1 MPRAVLNGNVLADS
15 ANVERVEGNAY
26 FPRADVTAA
35 VLEPSDTQYT
45 CPWKGKAQYF
55 DVRVGETL
63 LADAAWSYPDPKPK
77 ARAIAG
83 HVAFDTRKGIEV
95 G

>member
-1 MPRAVLNGNVLADS
+1 MPRAVFSDKVLADS
-15 ANVERVEGNAY
+15 ANVEHVEGNLY
-26 FPRADVTAA
+26 FPRADVAA

-45 CPWKGKAQYF
+45 CPWKGKAEYF
-55 DVRVGETL
+55 NVRVGDTL
-63 LADAAWSYPDPKPK
+63 LTDGAWSYPDPKPK

-83 HVAFDTRKGIEV
+83 QVAFDTRQGVDV